1 MMGWAGRRARRR
13 RGDGGGLPRMGAPTQ
28 PSRRP
33 ARGRRYLRLP
43 ELGDLLLL
51 AWAGLKVNGRRLSPT
66 GQCWPARSSPRTQ
79 PPVALPLPLWG
90 DGAGHRRSRAG
101 ARALRVTSDDERGDR
116 APPPVQADKPPACA
130 SVSRRC

>member
-1 MMGWAGRRARRR
+1 
-13 RGDGGGLPRMGAPTQ
+13 MGAPTQ

-66 GQCWPARSSPRTQ
+66 GQCWPARSSLGRS
-79 PPVALPLPLWG
+79 
-90 DGAGHRRSRAG
+90 HRWRSRCRCEEM
-101 ARALRVTSDDERGDR
+101 ARDTVVRELAHEPFG
-116 APPPVQADKPPACA
+116 
-130 SVSRRC
+130 